1 MITGISTIFIF
12 VKDLKRSVHFYRDVM
27 GIPIARE
34 GEQDA
39 RFQVG
44 GFNVVV
50 HEDLSREE
58 FEKWKFNPPPE
69 PGDRGWGSIFTLQSD
84 DVDAESERL
93 KGMDADFVC
102 KPTSMP
108 WGTRMFLLHD
118 PDGYV
123 LEVSKPLEGANPDH

>member
-1 MITGISTIFIF
+1 MITGITTIFLF
-12 VKDLKRSVHFYRDVM
+12 VKDLKRSVRFYRDVM

-34 GEQDA
+34 GEQDT

-58 FEKWKFNPPPE
+58 FEKWKFNPE
-69 PGDRGWGSIFTLQSD
+69 PGDRGWGSILTLQSD
-84 DVDAESERL
+84 DVDAEYERL
-93 KGMDADFVC
+93 KGLDADFVC
-102 KPTSMP
+102 KPMSMP

-123 LEVSKPLEGANPDH
+123 LEVSKPLEGEHPDH

>member
-1 MITGISTIFIF
+1 MITGVSTIFIF
-12 VKDLKRSVHFYRDVM
+12 VHDLKRSVRFYRDVM

-50 HEDLSREE
+50 HEDLSRDE
-58 FEKWKFNPPPE
+58 FVKWKINPE
-69 PGDRGWGSIFTLQSD
+69 PGERGWGSILTLQSD
-84 DVDAESERL
+84 DVDAEYERL
-93 KGMDADFVC
+93 KPHEPDFIC

-108 WGTRMFLLHD
+108 WGTRMFLVRD
-118 PDGYV
+118 PDGYI
-123 LEVSKPLEGANPDH
+123 LEVSKPLEGESPDH